1 MCAILFYA
9 VYQYFFI
16 RVALFRLLYYHI
28 LLIQQ
33 TPNTKYTPQNMNSM
47 DRIQLEKMIQANDA
61 ADNTEHIREL
71 RHSMR
76 IHEDV
81 ATLLKLKHDYARLA
95 KTNPEQFDMMCVNR
109 CAFLFNTYTDIF
121 NKVKKDEIDLTILGQ
136 LLGVLKMIEDGKV
149 GQHEASVEVGKL
161 LKQIYIDSALKKS
174 DKLDKQHSGSGSE
187 SLPAPKK
194 ISWKQYKA
202 APPST

>member
-1 MCAILFYA
+1 MQYTNIFLF
-9 VYQYFFI
+9 
-16 RVALFRLLYYHI
+16 ALHYSYYYIIIFYSYNKH
-28 LLIQQ
+28 Q

>member
-1 MCAILFYA
+1 MQYTNIFLFALHYSEYYIIIFYSHK
-9 VYQYFFI
+9 YQNTMN
-16 RVALFRLLYYHI
+16 LNSTDRL
-28 LLIQQ
+28 
-33 TPNTKYTPQNMNSM
+33 
-47 DRIQLEKMIQANDA
+47 QLEKMIQANDA
-61 ADNTEHIREL
+61 ADNTEQIREL

-81 ATLLKLKHDYARLA
+81 ATLLNLKHDYARLA

-136 LLGVLKMIEDGKV
+136 LLGVLKMIEDRKV

-174 DKLDKQHSGSGSE
+174 DKLDKLHSGSSGTAS
-187 SLPAPKK
+187 SDLPAPKK

-202 APPST
+202 SPPSST

>member
-1 MCAILFYA
+1 M
-9 VYQYFFI
+9 QYTNIFI
-16 RVALFRLLYYHI
+16 RVALFRLLYCPI
-28 LLIQQ
+28 LL
-33 TPNTKYTPQNMNSM
+33 TRANTKYAKHNTMNMNSM
-47 DRIQLEKMIQANDA
+47 DRLQLEKMIQANDA
-61 ADNTEHIREL
+61 ADNTEQIREL

-81 ATLLKLKHDYARLA
+81 ATLLNLKHDYARLA

-136 LLGVLKMIEDGKV
+136 LLGVLKMIEDRKV

-174 DKLDKQHSGSGSE
+174 DKLDKQHSGSSASE

-202 APPST
+202 APPSMS